1 MNPPRVYTISQSW
14 IPLPPPTPYH
24 LSGSSPCTSPK
35 HPFKQVKSFIWKFLC
50 ASTQASNSNR
60 MSTLEMTAFRTV
72 PCITGQYFFKSRGN
86 ETKGFFC
93 LFVCLRFCILFPF
106 LFLTFTSF
114 LPETF
119 FVYLFKNEKVKLKVA
134 QLCPL
139 FATPWTIESV

>member
-1 MNPPRVYTISQSW
+1 
-14 IPLPPPTPYH
+14 
-24 LSGSSPCTSPK
+24 
-35 HPFKQVKSFIWKFLC
+35 
-50 ASTQASNSNR
+50 

-72 PCITGQYFFKSRGN
+72 PCITGQYFLSPEEMKQ
-86 ETKGFFC
+86 KVFFC

-119 FVYLFKNEKVKLKVA
+119 FVYLFKNEKVKVKVA

-139 FATPWTIESV
+139 FATP